1 MKKSWNISK
10 RPTLDNRVFPELE
23 PAAECLLL
31 LKGIKTKK
39 QKNSFFN
46 ADYEKDS
53 HDPFLMFD
61 MDKAVARLLLAAKKK
76 ETVCVFGDYDADG
89 VTASVVLLDFFQQIN
104 INTVSYIPD
113 RNKEGYG
120 LNDRA
125 IDYIKKKGA
134 SLIITVD
141 CGISNEKEVDY
152 ASKLK
157 VDSIILDH
165 HHVPSAIPRA
175 IAVVDPKR
183 KEDVYPDKNLA
194 GVGVAFKFIQAV
206 ASKISKYDKQQLKWF
221 LDLVAIGTI
230 ADCVPLVGENRMLV
244 KYGLLVLSKT
254 KRVGLRQLFHVGR
267 ITINGSRIP
276 GAETVSFQIAPRINA
291 AGRMDHASIAK
302 ELLCC
307 KAAEESTARLLALDL
322 EDRNNHRQKVTKEI
336 VQQVRKQY
344 LGGKKSHNII
354 IATSPHWELG
364 IVGLASGR
372 ITEEFQK
379 PSILL
384 KEFDGYFKG
393 SGRSVHG
400 FDLIKALECQKDLLI
415 KYGGH
420 PKAAGFEITKR
431 NFKLFTKNIQHDA
444 DSLPE
449 DLFAK
454 QITIDLNLSI
464 NELNLKLL
472 DELDQLGPFGEKNR
486 CPLFLTS
493 NLQIIRKRT
502 VGNGEAHLKLTC
514 ADDND
519 PNATIEVI
527 GFGAAKD
534 YQSLSEGDKINLVY
548 RLERNIWNGKESIQA
563 RIEDIEIC

>member
-1 MKKSWNISK
+1 MKNNWNINEQPILNS
-10 RPTLDNRVFPELE
+10 RIFPELE
-23 PAAECLLL
+23 PATERLLL
-31 LKGIKTKK
+31 IRGIKTKK
-39 QKNSFFN
+39 QKRSFFV

-61 MDKAVARLLLAAKKK
+61 MDKAVNRLLQAIKNK

-89 VTASVVLLDFFQQIN
+89 VTASVMLLDFFQQIN
-104 INTVSYIPD
+104 INTISYIPD

-120 LNDRA
+120 LNNKA

-152 ASKLK
+152 ASKLEI
-157 VDSIILDH
+157 DSIILDH

-183 KEDVYPDKNLA
+183 NGDAYPDKNLA

-221 LDLVAIGTI
+221 LDIVAIGTI
-230 ADCVPLVGENRMLV
+230 ADCVPLIGENRMLA

-267 ITINGSRIP
+267 IAISESRVP
-276 GAETVSFQIAPRINA
+276 SAEVISFQIAPRINA
-291 AGRMDHASIAK
+291 AGRMDHASIAQ
-302 ELLCC
+302 ELLLC

-322 EDRNNHRQKVTKEI
+322 EDKNNHRQKVTKE
-336 VQQVRKQY
+336 VVRQVRKQY
-344 LGGKKSHNII
+344 LGGKKPHNII

-364 IVGLASGR
+364 IVGLASGK
-372 ITEEFQK
+372 ITEEFRK

-384 KEFDGYFKG
+384 KEFDEYFKG
-393 SGRSVHG
+393 SGRSVRG
-400 FDLIKALECQKDLLI
+400 FNLIEALERQKDLLV

-420 PKAAGFEITKR
+420 PRAAGFEITKQ
-431 NFKLFTKNIQHDA
+431 NFELFTENIQCDA
-444 DSLPE
+444 DSLPK
-449 DLFAK
+449 DLFVK
-454 QITIDLNLSI
+454 QITIDLDLSI
-464 NELNLKLL
+464 NELNLKFL
-472 DELDQLGPFGEKNR
+472 DELDQFGPFGEKNR

-493 NLQIIRKRT
+493 NLRIIRKRT
-502 VGNGEAHLKLTC
+502 VGNGEAHLKLIC
-514 ADDND
+514 ADND
-519 PNATIEVI
+519 DSNTIVEAI
-527 GFGAAKD
+527 GFGIAKD

-563 RIEDIEIC
+563 RIEDIEL